1 MAGIQ
6 ISGLLSNSAF
16 DWKSVVD
23 QLIQADSAPITALT
37 AQKTANTDKT
47 TALAGLQTSLTD
59 LQDSLQ
65 AIRANDLFAM
75 RDVSSDVV
83 GTTWKS
89 NSANG
94 ATVGAYKFDV
104 QQLATAARIQ
114 GAADMGQGLSAT
126 NDVTGL
132 TLATLATA
140 TAVTAGT
147 FTVNGQPVTV
157 ALTDSLQ
164 DVFDKIAAAT
174 GNDVT
179 AGYDPA
185 GDGVTLTGGSGEVL
199 LGAANDTS
207 NFLQVMKLAN
217 NGTSAV
223 GSSSA
228 LGTLQPFSPLAGA
241 GLKTAITAVD
251 GQGNGS
257 FAINGV
263 TINYNL
269 NTDSLSAVLSRINGS
284 GAGVTASY
292 DSAADRVSLVNAT
305 TGDTGMGVADPAGG
319 LLAALGLT
327 GASGTLTHGKNALFT
342 VNDGPVLSSASN
354 TLAAAT
360 HGIAGL
366 SVTVNSATTQTV
378 TVASDISSMQ
388 SAVQNFLD
396 KFNAVQDLI
405 DTNTKISVAGGAVT
419 TAVLSDNREVQGWA
433 SQLRSLAFD
442 SVSGLDGTVQ
452 RLDNLGIDF
461 DSTTGH
467 LTIKDSDKL
476 STALSEHPD
485 DVQSFFLAPNTGLVS
500 KMFSYLT
507 NVISSDSAQQ
517 SKLTDASN
525 DIDDQITT
533 LQARLD
539 DERTQLTNSFIQM
552 LDAQSAAQSQSQT
565 LTTAF
570 FSKTD
575 TSN

>member
-114 GAADMGQGLSAT
+114 GATDMGQGLSAT